1 MKSPADLVE
10 ELTRLRK
17 LMAAALLGKL
27 PAASGDFDRTRLD
40 AMIFEEVIQIRRLML
55 RWLAPGAEK
64 SARPARPGKKPQL
77 EAKVLHLLG
86 ELQQFVLQHPV
97 AAQKIF
103 AALVAEGRKYAAT
116 PAGARRARALAAM
129 PAMARARQ
137 FWESSLAGVLEEGNE
152 TVLPSSYVEIV
163 MQGARLASPETLLSK
178 IPALASVRPS

>member
-1 MKSPADLVE
+1 MKNPADFVQ

-17 LMAAALLGKL
+17 LMAAALLGKIP
-27 PAASGDFDRTRLD
+27 PASRDFDRTRLD
-40 AMIFEEVIQIRRLML
+40 ALIFEEVMHIRRLML
-55 RWLAPGAEK
+55 RWLGPGLTKPPAR
-64 SARPARPGKKPQL
+64 SARKKKPL
-77 EAKVLHLLG
+77 EAKVLDVLG

-116 PAGARRARALAAM
+116 PEGGRRARALAAN

-137 FWESSLAGVLEEGNE
+137 FWEASLASVLQEGGD
-152 TVLPSSYVEIV
+152 TVLPSSYVEII
-163 MQGARLASPETLLSK
+163 MQGRRLEAPEALLSK

>member
-1 MKSPADLVE
+1 MNNPADFVQ

-17 LMAAALLGKL
+17 LVAAALLGKL
-27 PAASGDFDRTRLD
+27 PVASEDFDRTRLD
-40 AMIFEEVIQIRRLML
+40 ALIFEEVMQIRRLML
-55 RWLAPGAEK
+55 RWLGAGLTK
-64 SARPARPGKKPQL
+64 TKASSRRKKKPL
-77 EAKVLHLLG
+77 ETKVLDVLG

-116 PAGARRARALAAM
+116 PEGGRRARALAAM

-137 FWESSLAGVLEEGNE
+137 FWEASLASVLEEGGD

-163 MQGARLASPETLLSK
+163 MQGGRLQAPESLLAR